1 MAKNKSP
8 VTQKIIQQ
16 HPAQEVTMLSEQR
29 LQHMLAGASDYAIIT
44 LDAQREVIGWSPGA
58 QTITGYAEADILGQS
73 GDILFTP
80 EDLQQGVP
88 QQEELISRERGQAE
102 SERWHLRKDGSRF
115 WSSVSMSPLLDAGG
129 QLQGFV
135 KLMRDL
141 TERRAALETRSFLA
155 AIVESSQDSIVTI
168 NFDGIITTWNQA
180 AETLYGYAPLQAIG
194 QPLTML
200 TLQEDL
206 GMLLSY
212 TDRVKH
218 SQKVEIFNTVR
229 VNQDGRLMHLEI
241 MMSPVKDPAGL
252 VIGVSTI
259 ARDVTARKRAEDA
272 DALKK
277 LTVLQQTESV
287 AGAGSWEYD
296 RANAELTWSEGMF
309 RLLGIEQNQP
319 VHTGIF
325 EQITIADDKQKARE
339 LRDWLVIGTAPFELV
354 LRIHVNGLVKH
365 FKISGLVLYN
375 EDRSPEKMLG
385 VTWDITEQIL
395 AQEQGRE
402 LAENLQAVLDASPA
416 SIGLLKVV
424 RDITEPE
431 IIIDFKLAVGNQ
443 KLAEFFGQ
451 PLQQLLGKRADFFKP
466 LLWGEQTFDFLL
478 QVYQAN
484 TARYDE
490 KLLGPGEQE
499 HWLAVAVSRQEDNL
513 VLTGLDVTK
522 LKQAQE
528 QQNFWLKELEKASQS
543 SQTVTQLRNALQER
557 GELLRSA
564 SHDLRGQVGI
574 IASATQLLGM
584 ADGEDESSALIQMI
598 QRNIRQMTHL
608 MSSLLDFA
616 RLEAG
621 QEFVQISR
629 FNVSQVL
636 AELVDGAEPFA
647 RERGIWL
654 KSNGPAVLEI
664 ESDPVQ
670 IRRVAQNLLLNAL
683 KYTNAG
689 GVTIEWQLLTDPS
702 GWQLSVSDTGPGIS
716 AQQLDRLRGISRKDA
731 PPATGPA
738 FKKPGS
744 EGIGLSIVTQLCTLL
759 GGQLTVDSEPGEG
772 TRFEVFFA
780 DTPPAA

>member
-1 MAKNKSP
+1 MAKSKSAL
-8 VTQKIIQQ
+8 TQNIIQQ
-16 HPAQEVTMLSEQR
+16 HPTQDVTMLSKEH
-29 LQHMLAGASDYAIIT
+29 LWHMLANASDYAIIT

-58 QTITGYAEADILGQS
+58 QIITGYAEADILGQS
-73 GDILFTP
+73 VDILFTA
-80 EDLQQGVP
+80 EDLQQGMP
-88 QQEELISRERGQAE
+88 QQEDMTTREQGQAE

-115 WSSVSMSPLLDAGG
+115 WSSVSMSSLLDGNG
-129 QLQGFV
+129 QLLGFV

-141 TERRAALETRSFLA
+141 TERRVAQETRSFLA

-180 AETLYGYAPLQAIG
+180 AETLYGYGPLQAIG

-200 TLQEDL
+200 TLPEDL
-206 GMLLSY
+206 GMLLCY

-218 SQKVEIFNTVR
+218 SQQVEIFNTVR
-229 VNQDGRLMHLEI
+229 VNQDGRLMHLEV

-272 DALKK
+272 DAHKK

-287 AGAGSWEYD
+287 TSTGSWEYD

-309 RLLGIEQNQP
+309 HLLGIKQNQP
-319 VHTGIF
+319 VHAGIF
-325 EQITIADDKQKARE
+325 EQITIEDDKQKARK
-339 LRDWLVIGTAPFELV
+339 LRDWLMTGTAPFVCV
-354 LRIHVNGLVKH
+354 LRIHVNDSVKH
-365 FKISGLVLYN
+365 LKTSGLILYN
-375 EDRSPEKMLG
+375 DDGLAEKTLG

-395 AQEQGRE
+395 AQEQGRD

-416 SIGLLKVV
+416 SIGLMKAV
-424 RDITEPE
+424 RDTSDPE
-431 IIIDFKLAVGNQ
+431 KIIDFKLVVGNQ

-451 PLQQLLGKRADFFKP
+451 PLQQLLGKHSGFFEP
-466 LLWGEQTFDFLL
+466 LLWGKQTFDFLL
-478 QVYQAN
+478 HAYQAN

-490 KLLGPGEQE
+490 KLLGTSEKE

-513 VLTGLDVTK
+513 VLTGLDITE
-522 LKQAQE
+522 LKQAQR
-528 QQNFWLKELEKASQS
+528 QQQFWLTELEKASQS
-543 SQTVTQLRNALQER
+543 SQTVAQLRGALQER

-564 SHDLRGQVGI
+564 SHDLRGQVGV

-584 ADGEDESSALIQMI
+584 ADNEAETGGLIQMI

-616 RLEAG
+616 RLETG
-621 QEFVQISR
+621 QESIHITR
-629 FNVSQVL
+629 FNVSDVFK
-636 AELVDGAEPFA
+636 ELIDGTGLFA
-647 RERGIWL
+647 REQGLWL

-670 IRRVAQNLLLNAL
+670 VRRIAQNLLLNAL
-683 KYTNAG
+683 KYTDEG
-689 GVTIEWQLLTDPS
+689 GVTIEWQLLEDRM
-702 GWQLSVSDTGPGIS
+702 GWKLSVTDTGPGLS
-716 AQQLDRLRGISRKDA
+716 AQQLNRLRGIAHNDA
-731 PPATGPA
+731 EQRTVAT

-744 EGIGLSIVTQLCTLL
+744 EGIGLSIVAQLCVLL
-759 GGQLTVDSEPGEG
+759 RGQLAVFSEPGKG
-772 TRFEVFFA
+772 TRFEIFFS
-780 DTPPAA
+780 DKLSG